1 MPWYLWWTVLSSFKR
16 QLRVGRS
23 AGWAFSLAVGLC
35 ALRAIA
41 QPAPYSLNLPQS
53 FAPLKAK
60 LASGQAAD
68 IVMIGDS
75 LTFRTDGAGP
85 EFSRMLR
92 AQFGDAGEGWQPM
105 SIWTGAELVGGAQ
118 PYLQG
123 RINGDISPFQGFD
136 GFWMA
141 LSSPMPVGGCVRFT
155 PRGNSGKIVYIAGPS
170 AITAPD
176 PLGVGSQVSAR
187 MPDGTSVRL
196 TAESTEPQVAE
207 APFAFSA
214 DTVSQSRAIDFF
226 PRNTTPL
233 TILGVNNS
241 RGDVPGVRLHRVA
254 NGGWG
259 VANYNRRDE
268 NFELALA
275 KLTPDLVFLWL
286 GQNDG
291 YYDRATYATALRQVI
306 SRVRTAKPG
315 VPIVL
320 IGTYD
325 SGSSLLPR
333 LVRAMA
339 DVAEQDGHGF
349 LNLFRC
355 AGPYEYFVSR
365 GYLADAVHHNE
376 AGGRHIAEL
385 LLRTILA
392 DGTNLAE
399 PESCTSRDFNHD
411 GQIKPSD
418 IEDLQNICNGSVPC
432 STGNCD
438 SADFNRDGVL
448 NAADIAAFTAFFW
461 GAPCPVRS
469 CDSLDFNFDG
479 SIDPADV
486 DSYFSVLGESPCPSP
501 NCDDLDFNNDGAIDP
516 TDVDAYFSVL
526 GEGPCI

>member
-1 MPWYLWWTVLSSFKR
+1 
-16 QLRVGRS
+16 
-23 AGWAFSLAVGLC
+23 VGLC

-105 SIWTGAELVGGAQ
+105 SIWTGAELVGSAQ

-123 RINGDISPFQGFD
+123 RINGDISPFQGLD

-141 LSSPMPVGGCVRFT
+141 TSLPLPVGGCLRFT
-155 PRGNSGKIVYIAGPS
+155 PHNNSGKILYVAGPS
-170 AITAPD
+170 AFDAAD
-176 PLGVGSQVSAR
+176 PFGLGSQVTAR
-187 MPDGTSVRL
+187 LPDGKSVRL
-196 TAESTEPQVAE
+196 TAQGLEPEVGE
-207 APFAFSA
+207 ATFSFTS

-241 RGDVPGVRLHRVA
+241 KGDVPGVRLHRIA

-259 VANYNRRDE
+259 VANYIRRDA

-275 KLTPDLVFLWL
+275 KLTPDLVLVWL

-291 YYDRATYATALRQVI
+291 YFDRATYATALRQVI
-306 SRVRTAKPG
+306 ARVRSAKPG
-315 VPIVL
+315 VPVVL
-320 IGTYD
+320 VGTYD

-365 GYLADAVHHNE
+365 GFLADAVHHNE

-392 DGTNLAE
+392 DGANLAE
-399 PESCTSRDFNHD
+399 PEWCTSRDFNHD
-411 GQIKPSD
+411 GQINLSD
-418 IEDLQNICNGSVPC
+418 VEDIQNICVRSSPC

-438 SADFNRDGVL
+438 SGDFNRDGVR
-448 NAADIAAFTAFFW
+448 NAADVAAFTEFFL
-461 GAPCPVRS
+461 GASCPVRS

-486 DSYFSVLGESPCPSP
+486 DAYFSVLGESPCPTP
-501 NCDDLDFNNDGAIDP
+501 NCDDLDFNNDGSIDP
-516 TDVDAYFSVL
+516 TDVDSYFSVL
-526 GEGPCI
+526 GEGPCL